1 MVAAARLTLL
11 LLGSVGFL
19 WPAGAWYI
27 DYCPKGWSYYKL
39 SCFRYFRQLQSWDE
53 AEVSWPGY
61 SGCWDPTIS
70 WWGLLVGCPGTDGS
84 PTEAVPG
91 QPPRCPA
98 GLGGGAPGS
107 RHLAQGH
114 LILPARAACLARS
127 PLQQREPGLEV
138 GEGGQVQHHQWA
150 GWKRCPWGE
159 LRHADPPQRLHPVV
173 QCRLRTAASLHLQV
187 TRVKM
192 LRLVSRAA
200 GCWGA
205 RQAPQGLERVHQG
218 DQHPMAVQ
226 RACLSSAAGTGTWPK
241 DVGILALE
249 VYFPAQYVE
258 QEELERYD
266 GVEAGK
272 YTRGLGQQQMGFCAA
287 HEDINSLCLTVVQ
300 RLVERRRLSW
310 DAIGRLEVGTE
321 TVIDKS
327 KAVKTVLMQLFH
339 DSGNTD
345 VEGIDTTN
353 ACYGGTASLFNAA
366 SWVESSAWDGRYA
379 VVVCGDIAVYATG
392 NARPTGGAGAV
403 AMLVGPNA
411 PLVLERGL
419 RGTHM
424 EHAYDFYK
432 PDLSSEYPVVDG
444 QLSIQCYLRAL
455 DRCYA
460 VYRRKAESQ
469 WQQAGIQRPFT
480 LDDFK
485 FIIFHTPFCKL
496 VQKSVG
502 RLLLNDFLS
511 APNPD
516 TATGLYK
523 GLQPFRGV
531 KLEDTYTSKEVEKAF
546 QAASQKI
553 FNQKT
558 KPSLLLSSR
567 NGNMYTPSMYGC
579 LASLLAQSSAR
590 DLAGSRIGA
599 FSYGSGL
606 AASMFSLCVS
616 QDAAPGSPLDKLVSS
631 LADLPAR
638 LDARKHVAP
647 QDFANIMKEREET
660 HHLANHTPHGSQADL
675 FPGTWYLTRV
685 DAKYRREYA
694 RKPI

>member
-1 MVAAARLTLL
+1 
-11 LLGSVGFL
+11 
-19 WPAGAWYI
+19 
-27 DYCPKGWSYYKL
+27 
-39 SCFRYFRQLQSWDE
+39 
-53 AEVSWPGY
+53 
-61 SGCWDPTIS
+61 
-70 WWGLLVGCPGTDGS
+70 
-84 PTEAVPG
+84 
-91 QPPRCPA
+91 
-98 GLGGGAPGS
+98 
-107 RHLAQGH
+107 
-114 LILPARAACLARS
+114 
-127 PLQQREPGLEV
+127 
-138 GEGGQVQHHQWA
+138 
-150 GWKRCPWGE
+150 
-159 LRHADPPQRLHPVV
+159 
-173 QCRLRTAASLHLQV
+173 
-187 TRVKM
+187 M
-192 LRLVSRAA
+192 LRFVGRAVR
-200 GCWGA
+200 CWGT
-205 RQAPQGLERVHQG
+205 RRVLPGPEQAPWEA
-218 DQHPMAVQ
+218 QHPMAVQ
-226 RACLSSAAGTGTWPK
+226 RACLSSAAATGTWPK
-241 DVGILALE
+241 DVGILAME

-272 YTRGLGQQQMGFCAA
+272 YTRGLGQKQMGFCAA

-300 RLVERRRLSW
+300 RLVERGRLSW

-327 KAVKTVLMQLFH
+327 KAVKTVLMQLFR

-392 NARPTGGAGAV
+392 NARPTGGAGAI

-485 FIIFHTPFCKL
+485 YIIFHTPFCKL

-502 RLLLNDFLS
+502 RLLLNDFLA

-523 GLQPFRGV
+523 GLQSFRGL
-531 KLEDTYTSKEVEKAF
+531 KLEDTYTSKDVEKAF
-546 QAASQKI
+546 QAASQEI

-590 DLAGSRIGA
+590 DLAGCRIGA

-606 AASMFSLCVS
+606 AASMFSLRVS
-616 QDAAPGSPLDKLVSS
+616 QDAAPGSALDKLISS

-638 LDARKHVAP
+638 LDARKRVAP
-647 QDFANIMKEREET
+647 QDFAEIMKRREET
-660 HHLANHTPHGSQADL
+660 HHLGEWGRGDVTPHPLPPQGPTEHHHSFPTANHAPHGSQADL

-685 DAKYRREYA
+685 DGKYRREYA

>member
-1 MVAAARLTLL
+1 
-11 LLGSVGFL
+11 
-19 WPAGAWYI
+19 
-27 DYCPKGWSYYKL
+27 
-39 SCFRYFRQLQSWDE
+39 
-53 AEVSWPGY
+53 
-61 SGCWDPTIS
+61 
-70 WWGLLVGCPGTDGS
+70 
-84 PTEAVPG
+84 
-91 QPPRCPA
+91 
-98 GLGGGAPGS
+98 
-107 RHLAQGH
+107 
-114 LILPARAACLARS
+114 
-127 PLQQREPGLEV
+127 
-138 GEGGQVQHHQWA
+138 
-150 GWKRCPWGE
+150 
-159 LRHADPPQRLHPVV
+159 
-173 QCRLRTAASLHLQV
+173 
-187 TRVKM
+187 M
-192 LRLVSRAA
+192 LRLVGRAA
-200 GCWGA
+200 RCWGA
-205 RQAPQGLERVHQG
+205 RWAPPGPEQAPRAA
-218 DQHPMAVQ
+218 QHPVVLK
-226 RACLSSAAGTGTWPK
+226 RACLSSAARTGAWPK

-266 GVEAGK
+266 GVQAGK
-272 YTRGLGQQQMGFCAA
+272 YTQGLGQKQMGFCAA

-300 RLVERRRLSW
+300 RLVERGRLSW

-327 KAVKTVLMQLFH
+327 KAVKTVLMQLFR

-366 SWVESSAWDGRYA
+366 AWVESSAWDGRYA

-392 NARPTGGAGAV
+392 NARPTGGAGAI

-460 VYRRKAESQ
+460 VYRRKAENQ
-469 WQQAGIQRPFT
+469 WQQGKWQHPRVPILSPWMLIDPCCLSAGIQRPFT

-485 FIIFHTPFCKL
+485 YIIFHTPFCKL

-502 RLLLNDFLS
+502 RLLLNDFLAS
-511 APNPD
+511 PNPD
-516 TATGLYK
+516 TASGLYK
-523 GLQPFRGV
+523 GLQSFRGL

-546 QAASQKI
+546 QTASQDI

-558 KPSLLLSSR
+558 KRSLLLSSR

-579 LASLLAQSSAR
+579 LASLLSQSSAK

-606 AASMFSLCVS
+606 AASMFSFRVS
-616 QDAAPGSPLDKLVSS
+616 EDAAPGSPLDKLISS

-638 LDARKHVAP
+638 LDARKRVAP
-647 QDFANIMKEREET
+647 QDFAEIMKRREET
-660 HHLANHTPHGSQADL
+660 HHLADHAPHGSQADL

-685 DAKYRREYA
+685 DSKFRREYA

>member
-1 MVAAARLTLL
+1 SPPET
-11 LLGSVGFL
+11 
-19 WPAGAWYI
+19 PI
-27 DYCPKGWSYYKL
+27 NTSYKKKK
-39 SCFRYFRQLQSWDE
+39 
-53 AEVSWPGY
+53 
-61 SGCWDPTIS
+61 
-70 WWGLLVGCPGTDGS
+70 
-84 PTEAVPG
+84 
-91 QPPRCPA
+91 
-98 GLGGGAPGS
+98 
-107 RHLAQGH
+107 H
-114 LILPARAACLARS
+114 
-127 PLQQREPGLEV
+127 
-138 GEGGQVQHHQWA
+138 
-150 GWKRCPWGE
+150 
-159 LRHADPPQRLHPVV
+159 
-173 QCRLRTAASLHLQV
+173 
-187 TRVKM
+187 
-192 LRLVSRAA
+192 
-200 GCWGA
+200 
-205 RQAPQGLERVHQG
+205 
-218 DQHPMAVQ
+218 
-226 RACLSSAAGTGTWPK
+226 

-249 VYFPAQYVE
+249 VYFPAQYVD
-258 QEELERYD
+258 QEELERFD

-272 YTRGLGQQQMGFCAA
+272 YTRGLGQKQMGFCAA

-300 RLVERRRLSW
+300 RLVERGRLSW
-310 DAIGRLEVGTE
+310 DSIGRLEVGTE

-366 SWVESSAWDGRYA
+366 AWVESSAWDGRYA

-392 NARPTGGAGAV
+392 NARPTGGAGAI

-432 PDLSSEYPVVDG
+432 PNLSSEYPVVDG

-460 VYRRKAESQ
+460 VYRRKAQTQ

-485 FIIFHTPFCKL
+485 YIIFHSPFCKL

-502 RLLLNDFLS
+502 RLLLNDFL
-511 APNPD
+511 ACPNPD
-516 TATGLYK
+516 TASGLYK
-523 GLQPFRGV
+523 GLQSFRDV

-546 QAASQKI
+546 QAASQDI

-579 LASLLAQSSAR
+579 LASLLSHPRWAPGDRGAGEGGQRGAVSAA
-590 DLAGSRIGA
+590 LSHTGCP
-599 FSYGSGL
+599 L
-606 AASMFSLCVS
+606 
-616 QDAAPGSPLDKLVSS
+616 PGSPLDKLVSS

-638 LDARKHVAP
+638 LDARKRVAP
-647 QDFANIMKEREET
+647 QDFAEIMKRREET
-660 HHLANHTPHGSQADL
+660 HHLADHAPHGSQADL

-685 DAKYRREYA
+685 DSKYRREYA
-694 RKPI
+694 RNHGGVGGSPQSWGCRWQGAAQPMANPDLPSPARPGIGVPQTPQLRGEAVPRPRPTPIAVEQWP

>member
-1 MVAAARLTLL
+1 
-11 LLGSVGFL
+11 
-19 WPAGAWYI
+19 
-27 DYCPKGWSYYKL
+27 
-39 SCFRYFRQLQSWDE
+39 
-53 AEVSWPGY
+53 
-61 SGCWDPTIS
+61 
-70 WWGLLVGCPGTDGS
+70 
-84 PTEAVPG
+84 
-91 QPPRCPA
+91 
-98 GLGGGAPGS
+98 
-107 RHLAQGH
+107 
-114 LILPARAACLARS
+114 
-127 PLQQREPGLEV
+127 
-138 GEGGQVQHHQWA
+138 
-150 GWKRCPWGE
+150 
-159 LRHADPPQRLHPVV
+159 
-173 QCRLRTAASLHLQV
+173 
-187 TRVKM
+187 M
-192 LRLVSRAA
+192 LRLVGRAA
-200 GCWGA
+200 RCWGA
-205 RQAPQGLERVHQG
+205 RWAPPGPERAPRGAQ
-218 DQHPMAVQ
+218 QPALWQ
-226 RACLSSAAGTGTWPK
+226 RACLSSAAGTGAWPK

-249 VYFPAQYVE
+249 VYFPAQYVD
-258 QEELERYD
+258 QEELERFD

-272 YTRGLGQQQMGFCAA
+272 YTRGLGQKQMGFCAA

-300 RLVERRRLSW
+300 RLVERGQLSW

-366 SWVESSAWDGRYA
+366 AWVESSAWDGRYA

-392 NARPTGGAGAV
+392 NARPTGGAGAI

-432 PDLSSEYPVVDG
+432 PNLSSEYPVVDG

-460 VYRRKAESQ
+460 VYRRKAEAQ

-480 LDDFK
+480 LNDFK
-485 FIIFHTPFCKL
+485 YIIFHSPFCKL

-502 RLLLNDFLS
+502 RLLLNDFLAS
-511 APNPD
+511 PNPD
-516 TATGLYK
+516 TASGLYK
-523 GLQPFRGV
+523 GLQSFRDV
-531 KLEDTYTSKEVEKAF
+531 KLEDTYTNKEVEKAF
-546 QAASQKI
+546 QAASQDI

-579 LASLLAQSSAR
+579 LASLLSQCSAR

-606 AASMFSLCVS
+606 SASMFSFRVS

-638 LDARKHVAP
+638 LDARKRVAP
-647 QDFANIMKEREET
+647 KDFAEIMKRREET
-660 HHLANHTPHGSQADL
+660 HHLADHAPHGSQADL

-685 DAKYRREYA
+685 DSKYRREYA

>member
-1 MVAAARLTLL
+1 
-11 LLGSVGFL
+11 
-19 WPAGAWYI
+19 
-27 DYCPKGWSYYKL
+27 
-39 SCFRYFRQLQSWDE
+39 
-53 AEVSWPGY
+53 
-61 SGCWDPTIS
+61 
-70 WWGLLVGCPGTDGS
+70 
-84 PTEAVPG
+84 
-91 QPPRCPA
+91 
-98 GLGGGAPGS
+98 
-107 RHLAQGH
+107 
-114 LILPARAACLARS
+114 
-127 PLQQREPGLEV
+127 
-138 GEGGQVQHHQWA
+138 
-150 GWKRCPWGE
+150 
-159 LRHADPPQRLHPVV
+159 
-173 QCRLRTAASLHLQV
+173 
-187 TRVKM
+187 M
-192 LRLVSRAA
+192 LRLVGRAA
-200 GCWGA
+200 RCWGA
-205 RQAPQGLERVHQG
+205 RRAPPGPEQAPQGA
-218 DQHPMAVQ
+218 QHPTALQ
-226 RACLSSAAGTGTWPK
+226 RACLSSAAGTGAWPK

-258 QEELERYD
+258 QEELEQYD

-272 YTRGLGQQQMGFCAA
+272 YTRGLGQKQMGFCAA

-300 RLVERRRLSW
+300 RLVERGRLSW

-321 TVIDKS
+321 TVVDKS

-366 SWVESSAWDGRYA
+366 AWVESSAWDGRYA

-392 NARPTGGAGAV
+392 NARPTGGAGAI

-432 PDLSSEYPVVDG
+432 PDLASEYPVVDG

-469 WQQAGIQRPFT
+469 WRQAGIQRPFT

-502 RLLLNDFLS
+502 RLLLNDFLA

-516 TATGLYK
+516 TAAGLYK
-523 GLQPFRGV
+523 GLQPFRWVHMPCPPSPSPAGLCLCGVPAGLSPGSGV

-546 QAASQKI
+546 QAASQEI

-606 AASMFSLCVS
+606 AASMFSLRVS

-631 LADLPAR
+631 LADLPTR
-638 LDARKHVAP
+638 LDARKRVAP
-647 QDFANIMKEREET
+647 QDFAEIMKRREET
-660 HHLANHTPHGSQADL
+660 HHLADHAPHGSQADL

>member
-1 MVAAARLTLL
+1 MLSLLPAA
-11 LLGSVGFL
+11 LLGTGN
-19 WPAGAWYI
+19 
-27 DYCPKGWSYYKL
+27 
-39 SCFRYFRQLQSWDE
+39 
-53 AEVSWPGY
+53 
-61 SGCWDPTIS
+61 
-70 WWGLLVGCPGTDGS
+70 
-84 PTEAVPG
+84 
-91 QPPRCPA
+91 
-98 GLGGGAPGS
+98 
-107 RHLAQGH
+107 H
-114 LILPARAACLARS
+114 
-127 PLQQREPGLEV
+127 
-138 GEGGQVQHHQWA
+138 
-150 GWKRCPWGE
+150 
-159 LRHADPPQRLHPVV
+159 
-173 QCRLRTAASLHLQV
+173 
-187 TRVKM
+187 
-192 LRLVSRAA
+192 
-200 GCWGA
+200 
-205 RQAPQGLERVHQG
+205 
-218 DQHPMAVQ
+218 
-226 RACLSSAAGTGTWPK
+226 LSSAAGTGTWPK

-300 RLVERRRLSW
+300 RLVERGRLSW

-366 SWVESSAWDGRYA
+366 AWVESSAWDGRYA

-392 NARPTGGAGAV
+392 NARPTGGAGAI

-432 PDLSSEYPVVDG
+432 PDLASEYPVVDG

-502 RLLLNDFLS
+502 RLLLNDFL
-511 APNPD
+511 ATPNPD

-546 QAASQKI
+546 QAASQEI

-579 LASLLAQSSAR
+579 LASLL
-590 DLAGSRIGA
+590 LAGA
-599 FSYGSGL
+599 GL
-606 AASMFSLCVS
+606 AHKAL
-616 QDAAPGSPLDKLVSS
+616 LLLVSS

-638 LDARKHVAP
+638 LDARKRVAP
-647 QDFANIMKEREET
+647 QDFAKIMKQREET
-660 HHLANHTPHGSQADL
+660 HHLADHAPHGSQADL

-694 RKPI
+694 RKPV

>member
-53 AEVSWPGY
+53 AERQCQGSHPGAQLAWVEEPQEADTLRRAISYYQRAQPVWLGLHY
-61 SGCWDPTIS
+61 SNEVRR
-70 WWGLLVGCPGTDGS
+70 GLQGVGR
-84 PTEAVPG
+84 
-91 QPPRCPA
+91 Q
-98 GLGGGAPGS
+98 
-107 RHLAQGH
+107 
-114 LILPARAACLARS
+114 RS
-127 PLQQREPGLEV
+127 HASDCYPCTEPGLEV

>member
-1 MVAAARLTLL
+1 
-11 LLGSVGFL
+11 
-19 WPAGAWYI
+19 
-27 DYCPKGWSYYKL
+27 
-39 SCFRYFRQLQSWDE
+39 
-53 AEVSWPGY
+53 
-61 SGCWDPTIS
+61 
-70 WWGLLVGCPGTDGS
+70 
-84 PTEAVPG
+84 
-91 QPPRCPA
+91 
-98 GLGGGAPGS
+98 
-107 RHLAQGH
+107 
-114 LILPARAACLARS
+114 
-127 PLQQREPGLEV
+127 
-138 GEGGQVQHHQWA
+138 
-150 GWKRCPWGE
+150 
-159 LRHADPPQRLHPVV
+159 
-173 QCRLRTAASLHLQV
+173 
-187 TRVKM
+187 M
-192 LRLVSRAA
+192 LRLVGRAA
-200 GCWGA
+200 CCWGA
-205 RQAPQGLERVHQG
+205 RRALPGTEWVPRG
-218 DQHPMAVQ
+218 SQHPMAVQ
-226 RACLSSAAGTGTWPK
+226 RACLSSAAGMGTWPK
-241 DVGILALE
+241 DVGILAME

-272 YTRGLGQQQMGFCAA
+272 YTKGLGQRQMGFCAA

-300 RLVERRRLSW
+300 RLVERGRLSW

-366 SWVESSAWDGRYA
+366 AWVESSAWDGRYA

-392 NARPTGGAGAV
+392 NARPTGGAGAI

-460 VYRRKAESQ
+460 VYRRKAERQ
-469 WQQAGIQRPFT
+469 WQQDGIQRPFT

-502 RLLLNDFLS
+502 RLMLNDFLA

-546 QAASQKI
+546 QAASQEI

-606 AASMFSLCVS
+606 AASMFSLRVS
-616 QDAAPGSPLDKLVSS
+616 QDAAPGEWSQGDETALSS
-631 LADLPAR
+631 LMGPHSPPDHRRPLPAA
-638 LDARKHVAP
+638 DHS
-647 QDFANIMKEREET
+647 
-660 HHLANHTPHGSQADL
+660 PHGSQADL

-694 RKPI
+694 RKPV

>member
-1 MVAAARLTLL
+1 
-11 LLGSVGFL
+11 
-19 WPAGAWYI
+19 
-27 DYCPKGWSYYKL
+27 
-39 SCFRYFRQLQSWDE
+39 
-53 AEVSWPGY
+53 
-61 SGCWDPTIS
+61 
-70 WWGLLVGCPGTDGS
+70 
-84 PTEAVPG
+84 
-91 QPPRCPA
+91 
-98 GLGGGAPGS
+98 
-107 RHLAQGH
+107 
-114 LILPARAACLARS
+114 
-127 PLQQREPGLEV
+127 
-138 GEGGQVQHHQWA
+138 
-150 GWKRCPWGE
+150 
-159 LRHADPPQRLHPVV
+159 
-173 QCRLRTAASLHLQV
+173 
-187 TRVKM
+187 M

-200 GCWGA
+200 RCLGA
-205 RQAPQGLERVHQG
+205 RRAVPGPEQVPQGA
-218 DQHPMAVQ
+218 QHPMAVQ
-226 RACLSSAAGTGTWPK
+226 RACLSSTAGTGAWPK

-300 RLVERRRLSW
+300 RLVERGRLSW

-366 SWVESSAWDGRYA
+366 DWVESSAWDGRYA

-392 NARPTGGAGAV
+392 NARPTGGAGAI

-432 PDLSSEYPVVDG
+432 PDLASEYPVVDG

-460 VYRRKAESQ
+460 VYRRKAETQ

-502 RLLLNDFLS
+502 RLLLNDFLA

-516 TATGLYK
+516 TAAGTYK

-546 QAASQKI
+546 QAASQEI

-558 KPSLLLSSR
+558 KPSLLLASR

-606 AASMFSLCVS
+606 AASMFSLRVS
-616 QDAAPGSPLDKLVSS
+616 QDAAPGEPPLDKLVSS

-638 LDARKHVAP
+638 LDARKRVAP
-647 QDFANIMKEREET
+647 QDFAEIMKRREET
-660 HHLANHTPHGSQADL
+660 HHLGEWGRGGRDTSPLVPHGPAEHHPPLPAADHTPHGSQADL

>member
-1 MVAAARLTLL
+1 
-11 LLGSVGFL
+11 
-19 WPAGAWYI
+19 
-27 DYCPKGWSYYKL
+27 
-39 SCFRYFRQLQSWDE
+39 
-53 AEVSWPGY
+53 
-61 SGCWDPTIS
+61 
-70 WWGLLVGCPGTDGS
+70 
-84 PTEAVPG
+84 
-91 QPPRCPA
+91 
-98 GLGGGAPGS
+98 
-107 RHLAQGH
+107 
-114 LILPARAACLARS
+114 
-127 PLQQREPGLEV
+127 
-138 GEGGQVQHHQWA
+138 
-150 GWKRCPWGE
+150 
-159 LRHADPPQRLHPVV
+159 
-173 QCRLRTAASLHLQV
+173 
-187 TRVKM
+187 M
-192 LRLVSRAA
+192 LRLVGRTVH
-200 GCWGA
+200 CWGA
-205 RQAPQGLERVHQG
+205 RWAPPGPEWAPRG
-218 DQHPMAVQ
+218 IQHHPAPWQ
-226 RACLSSAAGTGTWPK
+226 KACLSSAAGTGAWPK

-249 VYFPAQYVE
+249 VYFPAQYVD
-258 QEELERYD
+258 QEELERFD

-272 YTRGLGQQQMGFCAA
+272 YTRGLGQKQMGFCAA

-300 RLVERRRLSW
+300 RLVERGRLSW

-366 SWVESSAWDGRYA
+366 AWVESSAWDGRYA

-392 NARPTGGAGAV
+392 NARPTGGAGAI

-432 PDLSSEYPVVDG
+432 PNLSSEYPVVDG

-455 DRCYA
+455 DRCYS
-460 VYRRKAESQ
+460 VYRRKAEAQ

-485 FIIFHTPFCKL
+485 YIIFHSPFCKL

-502 RLLLNDFLS
+502 RLLLNDFLAS
-511 APNPD
+511 PNPN
-516 TATGLYK
+516 TASGLYK
-523 GLQPFRGV
+523 GLQSFRGV

-546 QAASQKI
+546 QTASQDI

-579 LASLLAQSSAR
+579 LASLLSQCSAR

-606 AASMFSLCVS
+606 AASMFSFRVS

-638 LDARKHVAP
+638 LDARKRVAP
-647 QDFANIMKEREET
+647 KDFAEIMKQREET
-660 HHLANHTPHGSQADL
+660 HHLADHAPHGSQADL

-685 DAKYRREYA
+685 DSKYRREYA

>member
-1 MVAAARLTLL
+1 
-11 LLGSVGFL
+11 
-19 WPAGAWYI
+19 
-27 DYCPKGWSYYKL
+27 
-39 SCFRYFRQLQSWDE
+39 
-53 AEVSWPGY
+53 
-61 SGCWDPTIS
+61 
-70 WWGLLVGCPGTDGS
+70 
-84 PTEAVPG
+84 
-91 QPPRCPA
+91 
-98 GLGGGAPGS
+98 
-107 RHLAQGH
+107 
-114 LILPARAACLARS
+114 
-127 PLQQREPGLEV
+127 
-138 GEGGQVQHHQWA
+138 
-150 GWKRCPWGE
+150 
-159 LRHADPPQRLHPVV
+159 
-173 QCRLRTAASLHLQV
+173 
-187 TRVKM
+187 M
-192 LRLVSRAA
+192 LRLLGRAA
-200 GCWGA
+200 RCWGA
-205 RQAPQGLERVHQG
+205 RWAPPGPEQAPREAQQPL
-218 DQHPMAVQ
+218 ALQ
-226 RACLSSAAGTGTWPK
+226 RACAAGTGAWPK

-266 GVEAGK
+266 GVQAGK
-272 YTRGLGQQQMGFCAA
+272 YTQGLGQKQMGFCAA

-300 RLVERRRLSW
+300 RLVERGRLSW

-327 KAVKTVLMQLFH
+327 KAVKTVLMQLFR

-366 SWVESSAWDGRYA
+366 AWVESSAWDGRYA

-392 NARPTGGAGAV
+392 NARPTGGAGAI

-469 WQQAGIQRPFT
+469 WQQGKWQHPQGAHPIPSPWIGMEPCCLPAGIQRPFT

-485 FIIFHTPFCKL
+485 YIIFHTPFCKL

-502 RLLLNDFLS
+502 RLLLNDFLAS
-511 APNPD
+511 PNPD
-516 TATGLYK
+516 TASGLYK
-523 GLQPFRGV
+523 GLESFRGL

-546 QAASQKI
+546 QTASQDI
-553 FNQKT
+553 FNKKT
-558 KPSLLLSSR
+558 KSSLLLSSR

-579 LASLLAQSSAR
+579 LASLLSQSSAK

-606 AASMFSLCVS
+606 AASMFSFRVS
-616 QDAAPGSPLDKLVSS
+616 QDAAPGSPLDKLISS

-638 LDARKHVAP
+638 LDARKRVAP
-647 QDFANIMKEREET
+647 QDFAEIMKRREET
-660 HHLANHTPHGSQADL
+660 HHLGEWGWGDVTPPPPGPHDTAEHHCPLPAADHAPHGSQADL

-685 DAKYRREYA
+685 DSKFRREYA
-694 RKPI
+694 RKPV